1 VVTVAD
7 TAPIDGRQAEE
18 LLLRRALRQ
27 KLFGR
32 VPSYSLDRLARL
44 LVAEVK
50 AQGWAGPVEV
60 SERIAAEGHC
70 CERPGG

>member
-50 AQGWAGPVEV
+50 AQG
-60 SERIAAEGHC
+60 
-70 CERPGG
+70 